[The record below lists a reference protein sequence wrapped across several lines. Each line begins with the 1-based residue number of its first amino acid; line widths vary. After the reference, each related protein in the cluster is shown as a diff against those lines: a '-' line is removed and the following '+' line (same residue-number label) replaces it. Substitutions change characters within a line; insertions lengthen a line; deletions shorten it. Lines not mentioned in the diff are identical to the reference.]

1 MKKKRLLLVMAML
14 LMLMLCACG
23 GSSSKETEVQADY
36 DSPRDAILA
45 KKSGT
50 DIVGKTVKVKA
61 SQDSTAGIIYYLPDT
76 EISGNVYVTILTD
89 DENRAE
95 VLNIQKGDV
104 VVVTVD
110 SFDDHLKY
118 SYYVYAKEYK
128 IYK

>member
-1 MKKKRLLLVMAML
+1 MKKKKLLLAMVTLLLLV
-14 LMLMLCACG
+14 LCACG
-23 GSSSKETEVQADY
+23 GSSSKEPEVQADY

-61 SQDSTAGIIYYLPDT
+61 SQDSAAGIIYFLPDT

-95 VLNIQKGDV
+95 VLNIHKGDV

>member
-1 MKKKRLLLVMAML
+1 MKKKKLLLAMVTLLLLV
-14 LMLMLCACG
+14 LCACG
-23 GSSSKETEVQADY
+23 GSSSKEPEVQADY
-36 DSPRDAILA
+36 GSPRDAIMA
-45 KKSGT
+45 HKSGT
-50 DIVGKTVKVKA
+50 DIVGKTIKVKA

-110 SFDDHLKY
+110 GFDDHLKY
-118 SYYVYAKEYK
+118 SYYIYAKEYK
-128 IYK
+128 IY

>member
-1 MKKKRLLLVMAML
+1 MKKKKLLLAMVALLLLV
-14 LMLMLCACG
+14 LCACG
-23 GSSSKETEVQADY
+23 GSSSKEPEVQADY

-45 KKSGT
+45 HKSGT
-50 DIVGKTVKVKA
+50 DIVGKTIKVKA

-110 SFDDHLKY
+110 GFDDHLKY
-118 SYYVYAKEYK
+118 SYYIFAKEYK
-128 IYK
+128 IY